1 MPPPGPP
8 EQTLDYHFPKAGL
21 HTADAFGRQPT
32 RQVGRGQGQFV
43 RTTADNQNV
52 RSYDV
57 VSGRDRGGSRSGLS
71 KYVAD
76 KVPVTLGGTD
86 EWIVQS
92 LSILAT
98 TQNSVPAVQQSPSG
112 RVVYLLA
119 VSQGKIKFAF
129 PDATGWTAT
138 TNVTG
143 EEPELNVTGL
153 VRSSANNQKMYFVD
167 GTNYVYYDPPTNE
180 VRTWSATSGT
190 LPEDDEGNRA
200 RLIATW
206 RGRTVLSGLL
216 RDPQNWFLSKV
227 SDPYNFEYAPS
238 PITKTDAVAGNNS
251 PLGLIGDVVTGLVPY
266 TDDVLIFLGD
276 HTIYA
281 MKGDPAD
288 GGQID
293 LISDITGAAFGE
305 AWCKDPYGN
314 VYFFGS
320 KPSVWR
326 MGGANQPERISQP
339 IEPLL
344 KDINTGTNVIRLVWN
359 DTEQSVYVYVTPD
372 DAPGVTTHYV
382 WEYRS
387 NSWNKDKFG
396 NTSHNPLC
404 CVAFDGNDADDR
416 AVLIGSWDGYVRFLD
431 PNASDDDGT
440 PIQSYVFIG
449 PILTQTIDTMLLK
462 EIQYVMATA
471 SGQVTWEIYSG
482 STAEAA
488 LAAAARK
495 SGTASGGRNGTQPV
509 RVADHAIYIKISATT
524 RWAMEV
530 VRAVFAGRGK
540 VRRRRP

>member
-1 MPPPGPP
+1 MPPPQ
-8 EQTLDYHFPKAGL
+8 EETIDYHFPKAGL
-21 HTADAFGRQPT
+21 HTAGAFGKQPT
-32 RQVGRGQGQFV
+32 RQVGQGQGQYV

-52 RSYDV
+52 RSFDPDT
-57 VSGRDRGGSRSGLS
+57 GRDRGGCRTGLNR
-71 KYVAD
+71 YVATRIS
-76 KVPVTLGGTD
+76 VPLGGTAQ
-86 EWIVQS
+86 WPI
-92 LSILAT
+92 LCLATLAT
-98 TQNSVPAVQQSPSG
+98 TNNSVPAVQQSPSG

-119 VSQGKIKFAF
+119 VSQGKIKYAF
-129 PDATGWTAT
+129 PDDT
-138 TNVTG
+138 TWRTPTNSSG
-143 EEPELNVTGL
+143 EEPELSFDVL
-153 VRSSANNQKMYFVD
+153 VRAAQNNQKMYFVD
-167 GTNYVYYDPPTNE
+167 GTNYVYFDPPSDS
-180 VRTWSATSGT
+180 VKPWAATTGT
-190 LPEDDEGNRA
+190 LPQDDQNNRA
-200 RLIATW
+200 RLICTW

-216 RDPQNWFLSKV
+216 RDPQNWFMSKV
-227 SDPYNFEYAPS
+227 SDPYNYEYAPS

-326 MGGANQPERISQP
+326 MAGPSQPERISQG

-344 KDINTGTNVIRLVWN
+344 SQINTGENIVRMVWN
-359 DTEQSVYVYVTPD
+359 DTEQSVYVFVTPESE
-372 DAPGVTTHYV
+372 PGVTTHFV

-396 NTSHNPLC
+396 NTYHNPLC
-404 CVAFDGNDADDR
+404 CCAFDGNDADDR
-416 AVLIGSWDGYVRFLD
+416 VVLIGSWDGYVRFLD

-440 PIQSYVFIG
+440 PIESYVLIG

-462 EIQYVMATA
+462 EIQFVLAEA
-471 SGQVTWEIYSG
+471 SGQVSWGILAG

-488 LAAAARK
+488 LAAAARS
-495 SGTASGGRNGTQPV
+495 SGTASSGRNGTQPI

-530 VRAVFAGRGK
+530 IRAVFAGRGK
-540 VRRRRP
+540 VRRRKP